1 MKIPK
6 IDYRKDIDGLRS
18 ISVLFVIF
26 YHLYPN
32 IFNGGFLG
40 VDIFFVI
47 SGYVITQSLYNS
59 EKKDFF
65 SYIKNFYA
73 RRILRIY
80 PLLVLVSLVT
90 ILLTLIFFSYS
101 DFDFIFYSF
110 ITSIFGI
117 SNLYYIKTGRDYFLD
132 EIDNPFLHTWSLGVE
147 EQFYLVYPIILF
159 VLLKKFPLE
168 NLKFLFIF
176 LTLIIISKFFS
187 LSQRNNE
194 ILSFYFPLT
203 RFWELLSGCL
213 LFFIYKNYKKRIL
226 TVKYKDLTVAVA
238 LLIIFILL
246 FTAKNLNLS
255 ISLIIVV
262 LCVATLILLSNF
274 SLIKI
279 ILNNFYVSYVGK
291 ISFGLYL
298 WHYPILYFIKGRDEH
313 HILLSFFLITAS
325 FLVSILTYEFLKT
338 IRYNKSLRLKLLQTF
353 KYSYVLIILFIV
365 LIFNFNT
372 SKNYFL
378 GIKDNIENFAEKISI
393 NIYQKTKKN
402 NSNYSKYLFLGKSA
416 KNCQQADKDKS
427 YFIKNYFKKNDKKN
441 DTLFFLV
448 GDSIITSFLP
458 MFDQFSNE
466 GDIYLSAM
474 SGAFYLPDVSY
485 STKDIFPENS
495 KIMQTHIKNNI
506 ENLNE
511 ISKKYKNKFFILG
524 NMYRYYLDETILFST
539 EEKNKIE
546 KKDYYL
552 NVENKL
558 NKLIS
563 RIPNDVNIIII
574 PQTIVLTATREE
586 CFKSKKSYKSNCNL
600 KTKDFHLRSSR
611 ALNDVF
617 DKLKNKHGNFY
628 VYDLIDLICPK
639 ENCNYFRENYDS
651 YYYDKG
657 HLTVET
663 SVFLASHF
671 KNFLTENNLRN
682 QK

>member
-1 MKIPK
+1 MLL
-6 IDYRKDIDGLRS
+6 RKVYIT
-18 ISVLFVIF
+18 VKKK
-26 YHLYPN
+26 
-32 IFNGGFLG
+32 
-40 VDIFFVI
+40 IFF
-47 SGYVITQSLYNS
+47 LH
-59 EKKDFF
+59 
-65 SYIKNFYA
+65 KNFYA

-213 LFFIYKNYKKRIL
+213 LFFIIFFKTIFNKKRIL

-325 FLVSILTYEFLKT
+325 FLVYILNYEFFENP

-378 GIKDNIENFAEKISI
+378 GIKIILKILL
-393 NIYQKTKKN
+393 KK
-402 NSNYSKYLFLGKSA
+402 
-416 KNCQQADKDKS
+416 
-427 YFIKNYFKKNDKKN
+427 
-441 DTLFFLV
+441 
-448 GDSIITSFLP
+448 
-458 MFDQFSNE
+458 
-466 GDIYLSAM
+466 
-474 SGAFYLPDVSY
+474 
-485 STKDIFPENS
+485 
-495 KIMQTHIKNNI
+495 
-506 ENLNE
+506 
-511 ISKKYKNKFFILG
+511 
-524 NMYRYYLDETILFST
+524 
-539 EEKNKIE
+539 
-546 KKDYYL
+546 
-552 NVENKL
+552 
-558 NKLIS
+558 
-563 RIPNDVNIIII
+563 
-574 PQTIVLTATREE
+574 
-586 CFKSKKSYKSNCNL
+586 
-600 KTKDFHLRSSR
+600 
-611 ALNDVF
+611 
-617 DKLKNKHGNFY
+617 
-628 VYDLIDLICPK
+628 
-639 ENCNYFRENYDS
+639 
-651 YYYDKG
+651 
-657 HLTVET
+657 
-663 SVFLASHF
+663 
-671 KNFLTENNLRN
+671 
-682 QK
+682 

>member
-298 WHYPILYFIKGRDEH
+298 WHYPILYFIKGRIEH
-313 HILLSFFLITAS
+313 HILLSFFLITVS
-325 FLVSILTYEFLKT
+325 FHLY
-338 IRYNKSLRLKLLQTF
+338 LL
-353 KYSYVLIILFIV
+353 
-365 LIFNFNT
+365 
-372 SKNYFL
+372 
-378 GIKDNIENFAEKISI
+378 
-393 NIYQKTKKN
+393 
-402 NSNYSKYLFLGKSA
+402 
-416 KNCQQADKDKS
+416 
-427 YFIKNYFKKNDKKN
+427 
-441 DTLFFLV
+441 
-448 GDSIITSFLP
+448 TSFLKI
-458 MFDQFSNE
+458 QL
-466 GDIYLSAM
+466 DI
-474 SGAFYLPDVSY
+474 
-485 STKDIFPENS
+485 
-495 KIMQTHIKNNI
+495 IK
-506 ENLNE
+506 
-511 ISKKYKNKFFILG
+511 
-524 NMYRYYLDETILFST
+524 
-539 EEKNKIE
+539 
-546 KKDYYL
+546 
-552 NVENKL
+552 V
-558 NKLIS
+558 
-563 RIPNDVNIIII
+563 
-574 PQTIVLTATREE
+574 
-586 CFKSKKSYKSNCNL
+586 
-600 KTKDFHLRSSR
+600 
-611 ALNDVF
+611 
-617 DKLKNKHGNFY
+617 
-628 VYDLIDLICPK
+628 
-639 ENCNYFRENYDS
+639 
-651 YYYDKG
+651 
-657 HLTVET
+657 
-663 SVFLASHF
+663 
-671 KNFLTENNLRN
+671 
-682 QK
+682 